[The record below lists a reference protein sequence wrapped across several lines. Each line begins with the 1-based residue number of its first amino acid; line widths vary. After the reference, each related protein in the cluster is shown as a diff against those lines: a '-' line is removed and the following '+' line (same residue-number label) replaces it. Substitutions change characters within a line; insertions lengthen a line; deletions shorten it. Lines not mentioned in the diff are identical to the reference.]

1 LILSLLEKRRSV
13 RKFSSRPVEGEKT
26 DKILQAMLRSPSSR
40 GLNPWEFVLVTERE
54 PLEELSRAKEHGSAF
69 LAGVPLAIVVCA
81 DPERSDVWTED
92 CAIVSIMAQLQAQ
105 AMGLGSCWV
114 QIRQRMKGDGRT
126 AREHVL
132 QTLGIPSRLEVLAI
146 IGIGYPADQME
157 GHPAESL
164 SLEKVHRERYG
175 RVSAD

>member
-1 LILSLLEKRRSV
+1 MILSLLEKRRSV

-81 DPERSDVWTED
+81 DP
-92 CAIVSIMAQLQAQ
+92 
-105 AMGLGSCWV
+105 
-114 QIRQRMKGDGRT
+114 
-126 AREHVL
+126 
-132 QTLGIPSRLEVLAI
+132 
-146 IGIGYPADQME
+146 
-157 GHPAESL
+157 
-164 SLEKVHRERYG
+164 
-175 RVSAD
+175 